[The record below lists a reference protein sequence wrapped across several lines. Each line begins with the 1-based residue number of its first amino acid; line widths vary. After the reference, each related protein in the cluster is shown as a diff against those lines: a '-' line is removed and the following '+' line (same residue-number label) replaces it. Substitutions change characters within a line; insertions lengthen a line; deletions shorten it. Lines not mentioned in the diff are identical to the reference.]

1 MKEGGALGVYSTLGL
16 MSLLVAGAY
25 YAQHKGFIQLP
36 FSLPFMPRAPKG
48 AVPLR
53 NGSTAPRPRAKSL
66 TVHVTRADESD
77 EHELSIITKGL
88 KTVADL
94 GEAVAEQ
101 LAKELYI
108 EEPFKMYYVDD
119 DSDDLLVNAHTTLKE
134 LLGSECVTAR
144 LETAASLPPPHAVRT
159 LKEKRGKPKPQP
171 KPSAVVPLTRRD
183 DIDDDFD

>member
-1 MKEGGALGVYSTLGL
+1 MGL
-16 MSLLVAGAY
+16 VSLLVAGVY

-53 NGSTAPRPRAKSL
+53 SGSAVPRPRAKSL
-66 TVHVTRADESD
+66 TVHVTRADED
-77 EHELSIITKGL
+77 EEHELSVITKGL

-101 LAKELYI
+101 LEQELYI

-119 DSDDLLVNAHTTLKE
+119 DLDDLLVNAHTTLKE

-144 LETAASLPPPHAVRT
+144 LERSELRPPRAVRAF
-159 LKEKRGKPKPQP
+159 KEKRGKPKP
-171 KPSAVVPLTRRD
+171 SAIVPVSKRRD
-183 DIDDDFD
+183 KEVDDDFD

>member
-16 MSLLVAGAY
+16 MSLLVAGVY

>member
-1 MKEGGALGVYSTLGL
+1 MKEGGALGVYSTMGL
-16 MSLLVAGAY
+16 MSLLVAGVY
-25 YAQHKGFIQLP
+25 YAQHKGFVQLP

-53 NGSTAPRPRAKSL
+53 NGSAAPRPRAKSL

-144 LETAASLPPPHAVRT
+144 LETTASLPPPRAVRT
-159 LKEKRGKPKPQP
+159 LKEKRGKPM

-183 DIDDDFD
+183 KIDDDFD